1 MASHVPTTFES
12 GVLGHRFFLTLS
24 LALMRIQIVSIG
36 DELLIGQTVNTNAA
50 WMGEHLTLDGWVVG
64 GVEVVSDA
72 PSAICDA
79 LDRGLASND
88 AVLLTGGLGPTK
100 DDLTKHVLAEYF
112 GTELVMHEEIAAGIQ
127 AWFESRN
134 VPFLEVNRLQ
144 AMLPAACTVLP
155 NPLGTA
161 SGMWFEHGDKV
172 VVSMPGVPYE
182 MEGLMTH
189 EVQPRLK
196 AHFALPA
203 NLYET
208 VVTAGIGESS
218 LAALVDTW
226 EASLPSK
233 GISLAYLPSPGQV
246 KVRLGVKGP
255 SGEKKELQGLLDAE
269 VEVFMKLAG
278 RHVVGRGN
286 MDIAAAVL
294 GLLSSRGGTLATA
307 ESCTG
312 GSVAAMLTAI
322 PGASASFVG
331 GVVAYDNA
339 VKTGFLEVDPRDIE
353 DHGAV
358 SEPVVKAMAIGARKA
373 MGTTWAIATSGV
385 AGPGGGTEFKPVGT
399 VWMAVAG
406 PEGAMAWCHRFGA
419 QRARIVQRASRRVLT
434 HLHEFIKNG
443 GLPGL
448 ED

>member
-1 MASHVPTTFES
+1 MFLRPLKAVSSGTAFFELI
-12 GVLGHRFFLTLS
+12 LGF
-24 LALMRIQIVSIG
+24 MRIQIVSIG

-50 WMGEHLTLDGWVVG
+50 WMGEHLTLDGWIVG
-64 GVEVVSDA
+64 GVEVVSDS
-72 PSAICDA
+72 PEAICEA
-79 LDRGLASND
+79 LDRGLAWSD

-100 DDLTKHVLAEYF
+100 DDLTKHVLAKYF
-112 GTELVMHEEIAAGIQ
+112 GTELVMHEEIASGIQ

-144 AMLPAACTVLP
+144 AMLPASCTVLP

-161 SGMWFEHGDKV
+161 SGMWFEQGGKV

-196 AHFALPA
+196 THFALPA

-255 SGEKKELQGLLDAE
+255 SGEKEALQTFLDAE
-269 VEVFMKLAG
+269 VETFMELAG
-278 RHVVGRGN
+278 QHVVGRGN
-286 MDIAAAVL
+286 IDIAAAVL

-312 GSVAAMLTAI
+312 GSVASMLTAI

-339 VKTGFLEVDPRDIE
+339 VKTGFLGVDASDIE
-353 DHGAV
+353 HHGAV
-358 SEPVVKAMAIGARKA
+358 SEPVVKAMAIGARRA
-373 MGTTWAIATSGV
+373 LGTTWAISTSGV
-385 AGPGGGTEFKPVGT
+385 AGPAGGTELKPVGT

-406 PEGAMAWCHRFGA
+406 PEGATAWCHRFGS
-419 QRARIVQRASRRVLT
+419 QRPRIVQRASRRVLT
-434 HLHEFIKNG
+434 HLHEVIKNG
-443 GLPGL
+443 GRLRL